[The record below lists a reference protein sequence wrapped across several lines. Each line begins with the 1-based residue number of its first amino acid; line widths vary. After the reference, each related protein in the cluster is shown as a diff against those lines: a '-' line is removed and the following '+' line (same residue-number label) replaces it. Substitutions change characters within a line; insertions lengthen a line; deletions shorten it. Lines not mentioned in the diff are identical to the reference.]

1 MPILTIYSHKGGQGV
16 TTIAAALATLTANAG
31 HRTVIIDTGNDQAAV
46 HAITTDKWAA
56 LSDYLTTTAVTLDDI
71 TTRLGDRLDLIETG
85 DTTITFDTHT
95 YGLVT
100 SGLVTSG
107 LGHYDTVIID
117 TTPAA
122 HPWTRRADA
131 CVLVTRPCYL
141 ALRHATGQR
150 RPDHVVVITEPGRAL
165 DTGDIEA
172 VTGTPVTAVVGHDPH
187 IARAVDAGTLTTRLP
202 RSLARALA
210 PLAAAITA
218 GATR

>member
-31 HRTVIIDTGNDQAAV
+31 HKTLIIDTGTDQAAV
-46 HAITTDKWAA
+46 HGITTDKWAA
-56 LSDYLTTTAVTLDDI
+56 LGDYLTTTAVTLDDI

-85 DTTITFDTHT
+85 DTPITFDTHT

-100 SGLVTSG
+100 VG
-107 LGHYDTVIID
+107 LGRYDTVIID
-117 TTPAA
+117 TVPAA
-122 HPWTRRADA
+122 QPWTRHADA
-131 CVLVTRPCYL
+131 RVLVTRPCYL

-172 VTGTPVTAVVGHDPH
+172 VTGTPISAIVGHDPH
-187 IARAVDAGTLTTRLP
+187 IARAVDAGSLTARLP

>member
-31 HRTVIIDTGNDQAAV
+31 HRTLIIDTGTDQVAV
-46 HAITTDKWAA
+46 HGITTDKWAA
-56 LSDYLTTTAVTLDDI
+56 LGDYLTTTAVTLDDI
-71 TTRLGDRLDLIETG
+71 TTNIGDRLDLIETG
-85 DTTITFDTHT
+85 DTPITFDTLT
-95 YGLVT
+95 YGLFT
-100 SGLVTSG
+100 GG

-122 HPWTRRADA
+122 QPWTRPADA
-131 CVLVTRPCYL
+131 RILVTRPCHL
-141 ALRHATGQR
+141 SLRHATGQR
-150 RPDHVVVITEPGRAL
+150 RPDHVVVITEPGRSL

-172 VTGTPVTAVVGHDPH
+172 VTGTAISAIIGHDPH
-187 IARAVDAGTLTTRLP
+187 IARAVNAGTLTSRLP